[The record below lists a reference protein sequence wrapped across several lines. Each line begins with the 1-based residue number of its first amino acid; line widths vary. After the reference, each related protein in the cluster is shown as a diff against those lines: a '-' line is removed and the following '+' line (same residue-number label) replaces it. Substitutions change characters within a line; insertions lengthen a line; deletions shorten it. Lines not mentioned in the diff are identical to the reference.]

1 MAIMLNARRA
11 HDDPQLRSD
20 GTAWPEPW
28 PVLELTLEDLD
39 ELENYIRKDDDYI
52 NNELATRDRSTGDL
66 DFVEKARNIIKNE
79 GGRVYYSSW
88 WWISYFFLEEGRV
101 TFNVT
106 RTKDIHN
113 RIEQSAHSKW

>member
-1 MAIMLNARRA
+1 MAKLY
-11 HDDPQLRSD
+11 DSKG
-20 GTAWPEPW
+20 GTDVQFNCAN
-28 PVLELTLEDLD
+28 VELTLEDLD

-88 WWISYFFLEEGRV
+88 W
-101 TFNVT
+101 
-106 RTKDIHN
+106 
-113 RIEQSAHSKW
+113 